1 MPQNKKIL
9 AVSFEGPRPAQ
20 GAAMWDGKE
29 LYVKEIREIGVEAY
43 AWIQTLME
51 DIEVKSGLGWVVMV
65 EDRTASFASPAT
77 TWNFDSVGTDG
88 RTNLQSALD
97 WYFALNSRGQIFM
110 EDRLARYKIGMGTGD
125 QDMVYRKNDEKGR
138 MRYEINWQ
146 QFTCGHRALLMC
158 VAGAAMEEPLSE
170 RWIKTFTGKLPERKK
185 PNIWP
190 VISTMK
196 NYWASEQQR
205 IEKAR
210 EEIEARKSVQH

>member
-1 MPQNKKIL
+1 MPQIKKIL

-29 LYVKEIREIGVEAY
+29 LYVKEIREIGVDAY

-51 DIEVKSGLGWVVMV
+51 DIKVKSGLGWVVMV

-110 EDRLARYKIGMGTGD
+110 EDRLARYKIGMGAGD

-158 VAGAAMEEPLSE
+158 VAGAVLEPPLSD
-170 RWIKTFTGKLPERKK
+170 RWMKIFAGNYPKAKK
-185 PNIWP
+185 PNVWP
-190 VISTMK
+190 VFRVMK
-196 NYWASEQQR
+196 DLWHDRQHDLEDR
-205 IEKAR
+205 INAL
-210 EEIEARKSVQH
+210 EERKNVQH

>member
-1 MPQNKKIL
+1 MPQSKKIL

-20 GAAMWDGKE
+20 GAAMWDGNE

-43 AWIQTLME
+43 VWIQTLIE
-51 DIEVKSGLGWVVMV
+51 DIKAKSELGWVVMV

-77 TWNFDSVGTDG
+77 AWNFDSVGADG

-97 WYFALNSRGQIFM
+97 WYFALNSRGQIFL
-110 EDRLARYKIGMGTGD
+110 EDKLARYKIGMGVGD

-158 VAGAAMEEPLSE
+158 VAGAVLEEPLSD
-170 RWIKTFTGKLPERKK
+170 RWMTIFAGTYKK
-185 PNIWP
+185 ATPPPVWP
-190 VISTMK
+190 VFRVMRELQEK
-196 NYWASEQQR
+196 R
-205 IEKAR
+205 MRDIER
-210 EEIEARKSVQH
+210 QIEELEKRKHV